1 MYYYYDQEF
10 IDIIKPIIDHPE
22 FQKRKDFLH
31 HESQSVYDHSV
42 NVAYIVFKKAKKKR
56 NIDIKSAVIGAIL
69 HDFYYKPWQNCK
81 EKKPFF
87 KKHGF
92 IHAREALENSK
103 KIFPELMNPIIEN
116 CILRHMFPLN
126 IIPPAYKESWMVTFA
141 DKKDSLCILKHP
153 SCYLKYL
160 GLKRNKD

>member
-1 MYYYYDQEF
+1 MYNYYDQEF

-42 NVAYIVFKKAKKKR
+42 NVSYIVFKKAKKKR